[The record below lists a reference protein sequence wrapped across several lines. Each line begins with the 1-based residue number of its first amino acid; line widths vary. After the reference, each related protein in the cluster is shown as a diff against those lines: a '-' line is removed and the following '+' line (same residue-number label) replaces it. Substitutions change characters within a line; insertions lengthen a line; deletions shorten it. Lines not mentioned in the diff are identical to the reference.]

1 MREIY
6 PHTGGA
12 AVVGFTGPPGVGKS
26 TLIGALTRVRR
37 EAGRTVGVL
46 SIDPSSPFTHGAL
59 LGDRIRLGEHFLD
72 PGVFIRSMANR
83 GALGGL
89 SEAALQAALLLD
101 AAGRED
107 VFVETVGVGQAE
119 VDIIDHAD
127 TVVLVLMPGS
137 GDSIQALKAGVM
149 EIPDVIVIN
158 KADHPLTDT
167 MVRRD
172 PRGAVARQP
181 RSRRRAAARWR
192 VPIVKTEAAQG
203 RGVEEL
209 VERLEEHRAHILAAG
224 QLAER
229 RRRNLRGEVLA
240 LANARMRRRLEARLH
255 GDAELER
262 LLEEVVERRLD
273 PASAAA
279 ALLERAGVSGEDL
292 ASADAPE
299 AGVLKTPPDSSPEGF
314 PAGGNVGII
323 LFERFLSSLHLGA
336 VWCNVLEAI
345 GVVVGGT
352 TGRRDAGREIES
364 CQ

>member
-1 MREIY
+1 VASTLAQRLLAGDRRALARGISLVEDDRPEGWELVREVY
-6 PHTGGA
+6 PHTGRA
-12 AVVGFTGPPGVGKS
+12 AVFGFTGPPGVGKS
-26 TLIGALTRVRR
+26 TLIGALTRERR
-37 EAGRTVGVL
+37 AAGRTVGVL

-119 VDIIDHAD
+119 IDIIDHAD

-167 MVRRD
+167 MVREI
-172 PRGAVARQP
+172 RGVLSLANLDGDTTGS
-181 RSRRRAAARWR
+181 RSWR
-192 VPIVKTEAAQG
+192 VPIVRTEAATG
-203 RGVEEL
+203 RGISEL
-209 VERLEEHRAHILAAG
+209 VGRLEEHRAHILAEG
-224 QLAER
+224 HLAER

-240 LANARMRRRLEARLH
+240 LASARMRRRLELH
-255 GDAELER
+255 LRGDAELER
-262 LLEEVVERRLD
+262 LMDEVAERRLD

-279 ALLERAGVSGEDL
+279 TLLERAGAAL
-292 ASADAPE
+292 AE
-299 AGVLKTPPDSSPEGF
+299 VET
-314 PAGGNVGII
+314 
-323 LFERFLSSLHLGA
+323 R
-336 VWCNVLEAI
+336 
-345 GVVVGGT
+345 
-352 TGRRDAGREIES
+352 
-364 CQ
+364 

>member
-1 MREIY
+1 MIAPAMSEPGTLAQRLLAGDRRALARAISLVEDDRPEGWELVREVY
-6 PHTGGA
+6 PHTGAA

-26 TLIGALTRVRR
+26 TLIGALTRARR
-37 EAGRTVGVL
+37 AAGRTVGVL

-59 LGDRIRLGEHFLD
+59 LGDRIRLNEHFLD

-137 GDSIQALKAGVM
+137 GDSIQALKAGIM

-167 MVRRD
+167 MVREI
-172 PRGAVARQP
+172 RGVLSLANLDHGAD
-181 RSRRRAAARWR
+181 RAGRWR
-192 VPIVKTEAAQG
+192 VPIVKTEAE
-203 RGVEEL
+203 RGHGIAEL
-209 VERLEEHRAHILAAG
+209 VESLDAHRAQIVAEGRL
-224 QLAER
+224 QER
-229 RRRNLRGEVLA
+229 RGRNLRNEVLA
-240 LANARMRRRLEARLH
+240 IASARMRRRLEDELA
-255 GDAELER
+255 GDTEFQR
-262 LLEEVVERRLD
+262 LLEEVVQRRLD

-279 ALLERAGVSGEDL
+279 ALLERA
-292 ASADAPE
+292 AA
-299 AGVLKTPPDSSPEGF
+299 T
-314 PAGGNVGII
+314 
-323 LFERFLSSLHLGA
+323 R
-336 VWCNVLEAI
+336 
-345 GVVVGGT
+345 
-352 TGRRDAGREIES
+352 
-364 CQ
+364 